1 MVKDGHRQRRPGN
14 AATMLTAI
22 ATPDGVVVGAHVSVV
37 VAVYDNLQYLPET
50 LAAID
55 AQTEP
60 PGEVVIVDDA
70 SPHDVRAVVRSAA
83 IAVPVRYIRR
93 EVNGGVAVARNAGN
107 AAATGDW
114 IAVCDSDDVW
124 MPEKLERQLKLIN
137 SWNDAEPLVAVGADA
152 MNVNRRG
159 EPFGVFPGSI
169 YTKGTYLEHVASDRP
184 FIMCHSSVLY
194 RRDAFDRCG
203 GYPTHTTPVT
213 VDTELLTNLASAG
226 VVLTMP
232 EVMVSFRKHDS
243 SQSMSWTSVRDQH
256 ASLLRIEENMRRT
269 RLGMAPVD
277 PREFAHM
284 RAARSRS
291 ERYREFK
298 YCVGKSLYRSGAVKI
313 ANGRSFPGGLRLAL
327 AFLLV
332 PRQVISGVKRK
343 LRLGT

>member
-1 MVKDGHRQRRPGN
+1 LP
-14 AATMLTAI
+14 TPI
-22 ATPDGVVVGAHVSVV
+22 PIPDGIVRGTQVSVV
-37 VAVYDNLQYLPET
+37 VAVYGNLQYLPET
-50 LAAID
+50 LASID

-83 IAVPVRYIRR
+83 IAVPVRYIRL

-137 SWNDAEPLVAVGADA
+137 SWNDAEPLIAVGTDA
-152 MNVNRRG
+152 MNVNRSG
-159 EPFGVFPGSI
+159 KPFGVFSGSI
-169 YTKGTYLEHVASDRP
+169 DTKGAYLEHVANDRP
-184 FIMCHSSVLY
+184 FIMCHSSALY
-194 RRDAFDRCG
+194 RRAALSRFG
-203 GYPTHTTPVT
+203 GYPTDTTPLT

-226 VVLTMP
+226 VVLTIP
-232 EVMVSFRKHDS
+232 EVLVSFRKHDS

-269 RLGMAPVD
+269 RLGMAPVG
-277 PREFAHM
+277 PREFTQM
-284 RAARSRS
+284 QAARSRS

-298 YCVGKSLYRSGAVKI
+298 YCVGKSLYRSGAVQI
-313 ANGRSFPGGLRLAL
+313 ANGHSLSGGVRLVL
-327 AFLLV
+327 AFLVV
-332 PRQVISGVKRK
+332 PRQVISAVKRK